1 MSQKCPD
8 WDILE
13 LLCRLHQSQIP
24 NVLPAVC
31 SSVSYY
37 YYSRLLKALLGSFCF
52 AVTHHF
58 RGHTHTQQCNDTSQQ
73 FFWHHHTAKMKRPK
87 GSINSHDWTKYHVLL
102 LFTFYYVH
110 KWLCILSICSSDK
123 SYCVLLFT
131 FWMWSTTSQHYCNRC
146 QSKKSHEAT
155 EVNII

>member
-1 MSQKCPD
+1 MDFWTFGLLAIWTSDLQTSGPMTSGHPDIQTSGYSYFWPSGLLVFGLLAFGLLAFFPNVPKMS

-37 YYSRLLKALLGSFCF
+37 YYCSRLLKALLGSFCF

-73 FFWHHHTAKMKRPK
+73 FFWHHHHT
-87 GSINSHDWTKYHVLL
+87 D
-102 LFTFYYVH
+102 
-110 KWLCILSICSSDK
+110 
-123 SYCVLLFT
+123 
-131 FWMWSTTSQHYCNRC
+131 
-146 QSKKSHEAT
+146 SKNEKA
-155 EVNII
+155 